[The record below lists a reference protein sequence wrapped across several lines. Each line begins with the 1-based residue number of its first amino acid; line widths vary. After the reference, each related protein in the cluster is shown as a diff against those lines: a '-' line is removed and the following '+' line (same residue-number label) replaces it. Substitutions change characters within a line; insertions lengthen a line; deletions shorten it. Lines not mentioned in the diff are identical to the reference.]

1 MRNENAAM
9 SEKAQ
14 RKLDSVC
21 NCGCVGSCDLNHLMD
36 DSALDSN
43 TAPHCD
49 DKVSFGSRQ
58 GVNESGSH
66 KWTDLQLARKGEAM
80 QGVVT
85 HSVTHGGGVVY
96 IEAPAPLEVSIFR
109 VRSTFK
115 SSWNRSLL
123 PTSDT

>member
-21 NCGCVGSCDLNHLMD
+21 NCECVGSCDLNHLMD
-36 DSALDSN
+36 DGALDSN

-58 GVNESGSH
+58 GAEESGSH

-85 HSVTHGGGVVY
+85 HSATHSGGVVY
-96 IEAPAPLEVSIFR
+96 IEAPLEVSIFR

>member
-21 NCGCVGSCDLNHLMD
+21 NCECVGSCDLNHLMD
-36 DSALDSN
+36 DGALDSN

-58 GVNESGSH
+58 GAEESGSH

>member
-21 NCGCVGSCDLNHLMD
+21 NCVCVGSCDLNHLMD

-49 DKVSFGSRQ
+49 DKVSFGSRR
-58 GVNESGSH
+58 GANESGSH

-85 HSVTHGGGVVY
+85 QSVT
-96 IEAPAPLEVSIFR
+96 PLEVSIFR